1 MENLFTQYQ
10 LPLIIISTLIGGI
23 MAVIVNTLRVKA
35 TNRPINIKR
44 IIIPPLMMST
54 GLFMFV
60 LPIFHIS
67 WLQVAEAFIVGAL
80 FSLFL
85 IRTTHFKVK
94 NNKIYLIPSKAFIF
108 ILFGLLIVRL
118 IGKYILGQTIA
129 FGEMT
134 SMFFL
139 LAYGMILTW
148 RLAMLFKYRRLVR
161 KNGSYFD

>member
-1 MENLFTQYQ
+1 MITFMENLFTQYQ

-35 TNRPINIKR
+35 TNRPININK
-44 IIIPPLMMST
+44 IIIPTLIMST

-118 IGKYILGQTIA
+118 IGKYIVGLTIA

-134 SMFFL
+134 SMVFL
-139 LAYGMILTW
+139 FAY
-148 RLAMLFKYRRLVR
+148 
-161 KNGSYFD
+161 